1 MSAPLIRGWCPS
13 LYEPMA
19 ARDGLIAR
27 VKPYVSGLSAA
38 DIRLIAD
45 LAARHGSGL
54 IDLTGRANL
63 QIRGLSEASAARFA
77 DAVAAA
83 GLASVDP
90 DAERRRNILIAGDCG
105 PKLLALATALEVWLQ
120 DADALASLPSKFGFA
135 FTAGEPV
142 DADIVVQGEQA
153 SVIRLAGSQIA
164 ASSPDLLAALQALTL
179 SFIVQAERLSP
190 SPRRMKTLVECAGA
204 PTVLEDAG
212 LLGHGADVAV
222 SEDSEASVG
231 FDLGVVFGALDSA
244 GLRAVADLAERYG
257 DGRLRLLPGR
267 RLRLGGVPRG
277 AHEELA
283 HAAEEA
289 GFVVDPADARL
300 RLRACVGRR
309 GCARTEADV
318 RADALALSPIL
329 PAGAVLHVSGCIK
342 GCAHPGAADVTLAA
356 TGADRYD
363 LILGDAAAAPPTA
376 RDLTLARIAQYLQA
390 PHP

>member
-1 MSAPLIRGWCPS
+1 
-13 LYEPMA
+13 MA

-38 DIRLIAD
+38 DVRLITD
-45 LAARHGSGL
+45 LAAQHGSGL
-54 IDLTGRANL
+54 IDLTSRANL
-63 QIRGLSEASAARFA
+63 QVRGLSEASAARFA
-77 DAVAAA
+77 DAVAAV
-83 GLASVDP
+83 GLASADP
-90 DAERRRNILIAGDCG
+90 QAERRRNILIAGDCG
-105 PKLLALATALEVWLQ
+105 PKLLALASTLEAWLESPK
-120 DADALASLPSKFGFA
+120 APSLPSKFGFA

-153 SVIRLAGSQIA
+153 PVIRLAGSLIA
-164 ASSPDLLAALQALTL
+164 ASASDSLAALQALTL
-179 SFIVQAERLSP
+179 SFAAQAERLSP
-190 SPRRMKTLVECAGA
+190 PPHRMKALVERMGGA
-204 PTVLEDAG
+204 TVLEQAG
-212 LLGHGADVAV
+212 VLERGADVAM
-222 SEDSEASVG
+222 SEDAEASAG
-231 FDLGVVFGALDSA
+231 FDLGVVFGALDSV

-267 RLRLGGVPRG
+267 RLRLGGVPPG

-283 HAAEEA
+283 LAAEKA
-289 GFVVDPADARL
+289 GFLVDPADARL

-363 LILGDAAAAPPTA
+363 LIMGGSAGDRPTA
-376 RDLTLARIAQYLQA
+376 RDLPPAQIAQHLQTQ
-390 PHP
+390 HP